1 MALVKGVTSNA
12 TVTEANI
19 YFENR
24 LDVAAW
30 TDAPDVQKEQ
40 SLCTATFMLDELD
53 WIGVAT
59 SPNQL
64 LAHPRKDGEY
74 FDPKLGI
81 LVPLISTD
89 VDQRVVKATYELAYH
104 LLNNDGL
111 LDNTGL
117 IKDLEL
123 SGLKL
128 SVIRPADKIPMVVKT
143 LIKPLL
149 RNSGKRTWWR
159 AN

>member
-1 MALVKGVTSNA
+1 MALVKGVNSNA
-12 TVTEANI
+12 TVTEADT

-30 TDAPDVQKEQ
+30 TDASDTQKEQ

-59 SPNQL
+59 DSTQS

-81 LVPLISTD
+81 LVPLVSTV
-89 VDQRVVKATYELAYH
+89 VDIRVTKATYELAYH

-123 SGLKL
+123 SGIKL
-128 SVIRPADKIPMVVKT
+128 SVIRPADKIPMVAKT

>member
-1 MALVKGVTSNA
+1 MALVKGVNSNA
-12 TVTEANI
+12 TVTEADT

-30 TDAPDVQKEQ
+30 SAVADTTKEQ
-40 SLCTATFMLDELD
+40 ALCTATFMLDELD

-59 SPNQL
+59 DPAQS

-74 FDPKLGI
+74 FDPKFGI
-81 LVPLISTD
+81 LVPFISTV
-89 VDQRVVKATYELAYH
+89 VDQRVMKATYELALH
-104 LLNNDGL
+104 LLNNEGL

>member
-1 MALVKGVTSNA
+1 MALVKGVNSNA
-12 TVTEANI
+12 TVTEANA

-30 TDAPDVQKEQ
+30 TEAPDLQKEQ
-40 SLCTATFMLDELD
+40 ALCTATFMLDELD

-59 SPNQL
+59 DPAQS

-81 LVPLISTD
+81 LVLLISTD
-89 VDQRVVKATYELAYH
+89 VDKRVIKATYELAYH

-159 AN
+159 SN

>member
-1 MALVKGVTSNA
+1 MALVKGVNSNA
-12 TVTEANI
+12 TVTEADT

-24 LDVAAW
+24 LDVANW
-30 TDAPDVQKEQ
+30 TSVADAQKEQ
-40 SLCTATFMLDELD
+40 ALCTATSMLDELD

-59 SPNQL
+59 DPEQS

-81 LVPLISTD
+81 LVSLVST
-89 VDQRVVKATYELAYH
+89 VVNQRVMKATYELANH
-104 LLNNDGL
+104 LLNNEGL

-123 SGLKL
+123 SGIKL
-128 SVIRPADKIPMVVKT
+128 SVIRPADKIPMIVKT